1 MMLQNNNHKSGVEV
15 CTQIEA
21 MKKRRQEEEEER
33 KRKEAEAEA
42 EEAKQLAEL
51 EAAEERERVA
61 EAERVAEEARK
72 QEEEQRRRAAEV
84 AAQQGA
90 AGGSGDGPMDVDR
103 MAEEEEKTK
112 KKKNN
117 GKGKQT
123 AEDEDEEEM
132 ELVGGAGRCHACVR
146 DNEQC
151 RINTRAIL
159 RWRTN
164 VEAGR
169 VTARAPTGTSC
180 QRCNTSLHRP
190 CCKGTFPSPSLS
202 LPQPLFTTRNFRRT
216 SVHHSLL

>member
-1 MMLQNNNHKSGVEV
+1 MSQNNSQKSGAEV
-15 CTQIEA
+15 HAQIEA
-21 MKKRRQEEEEER
+21 VKKRRQEEEEER
-33 KRKEAEAEA
+33 KRREAEAEA
-42 EEAKQLAEL
+42 EEAKQLA
-51 EAAEERERVA
+51 AEEWERVA
-61 EAERVAEEARK
+61 EAERVAEEVQK

-90 AGGSGDGPMDVDR
+90 AGGSGDGLIDVDR
-103 MAEEEEKTK
+103 TAEEEEKTK
-112 KKKNN
+112 KKKNK

-123 AEDEDEEEM
+123 AEDEEEEEM
-132 ELVGGAGRCHACVR
+132 ELVGGAARCRACVQ

-159 RWRTN
+159 RWQTN

-190 CCKGTFPSPSLS
+190 CDLPGTTDLRSD
-202 LPQPLFTTRNFRRT
+202 
-216 SVHHSLL
+216 